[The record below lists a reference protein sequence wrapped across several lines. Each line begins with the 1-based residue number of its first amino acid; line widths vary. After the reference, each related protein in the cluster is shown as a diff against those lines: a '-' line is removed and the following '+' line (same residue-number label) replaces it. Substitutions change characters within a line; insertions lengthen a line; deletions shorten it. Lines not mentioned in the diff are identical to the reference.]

1 MNTNA
6 LFAAALAITA
16 PAALI
21 QQAEA
26 ASASETIAQ
35 YKELVQ
41 CSQEIESLMA
51 ELSADPLRRDATC

>member
-26 ASASETIAQ
+26 ATAAETIDR
-35 YKELVQ
+35 YKELFK
-41 CSQEIESLMA
+41 CSQ
-51 ELSADPLRRDATC
+51 